1 MCSWCHCFSRFKY
14 TYFCP
19 CLVIICRFFVG
30 CITIRSSISPY
41 SCTLCTQRTFLL
53 PRLHLTHCCCYPN
66 WGAPASVLFTVS
78 FNGLFRWIIVLIWLQ
93 PVCFPVASHGFP
105 LSWLYILRQRH
116 DIFLVLSPPFLASDP
131 LTNFLYQAGDSF
143 VSGLLKSL
151 PAGSPGRH
159 EKLKTDC
166 LTRRMMNEFVWYI
179 I

>member
-93 PVCFPVASHGFP
+93 PLCFPVASHGFP

-116 DIFLVLSPPFLASDP
+116 YIFLVFSPPFLASDP
-131 LTNFLYQAGDSF
+131 LTNII
-143 VSGLLKSL
+143 
-151 PAGSPGRH
+151 PGRGQLCFGASQIVARG
-159 EKLKTDC
+159 EPWQGIQNWKLIVS
-166 LTRRMMNEFVWYI
+166 LEEWWMNLFDI
-179 I
+179 

>member
-78 FNGLFRWIIVLIWLQ
+78 FNGLFRWIIVLIWLR
-93 PVCFPVASHGFP
+93 PLCFPVASHGFP

-116 DIFLVLSPPFLASDP
+116 YIFLVFSPPFLASDP
-131 LTNFLYQAGDSF
+131 LTIFLYQAGDSF

-151 PAGSPGRH
+151 PAGSPGKAFKIENWLSH
-159 EKLKTDC
+159 
-166 LTRRMMNEFVWYI
+166 
-179 I
+179 